1 MRGVQM
7 KKLLKIFL
15 VMVFLC
21 MSFPGV
27 VSANVSKV
35 DMPDLTTSVKGN
47 VPEIVTGL
55 SVSNTTVKQV
65 DLTWSAVS
73 GAKKYKIYRSLS
85 AEGPFKYVG
94 TSNTTVYY
102 NKGLKA
108 ATTYYYCVSAVN
120 TKGEGTK
127 SGIVTATTKGNVPI
141 AVSGLKVSGSGT
153 DAADLTWRA
162 VSGADSYN
170 IYRSVGTAGNFTSLG
185 TSTTAAYHDEGLK
198 VNTKYYYRVSAV
210 NVNGEGKQSSV
221 VNLTIKVKVLN
232 YTALGDSIAC
242 GLSAS
247 EGKGYVD
254 LCYNY
259 LAKQKSNTDMK
270 LDNIAVSG
278 YTSSDLL
285 EQLQDSEVRNMIA
298 QSKDIT
304 ICIGSNN
311 LLKPTI
317 AAIAGAFGL
326 DPQDPDFTA
335 DLNAKLSD
343 PASLAILAKL
353 MKPENLPKSL
363 TAGVT
368 QFGTDWVSI
377 VSTIRTLSPDAK
389 VYVMTLYN
397 PLSKDNV
404 VFGVFDPYIQAINTI
419 IKNSKNQYKVVDVY
433 SSFLNNQGDP
443 VTGMSLMNPHPTDKG
458 HNLIYQAHVKSGLK

>member
-1 MRGVQM
+1 M
-7 KKLLKIFL
+7 KKIVKIFL
-15 VMVFLC
+15 VLVLIC
-21 MSFPGV
+21 SLFPGV
-27 VSANVSKV
+27 ANANIITKV
-35 DMPDLTTSVKGN
+35 GMPDLTSAIQGE

-85 AEGPFKYVG
+85 VEGSFKYVG

-108 ATTYYYCVSAVN
+108 STTYYYCVSAVN
-120 TKGEGTK
+120 TKGEGLK
-127 SGIVTATTKGNVPI
+127 SSIVTATTKGNLPTT
-141 AVSGLKVSGSGT
+141 VSGLKVSSSGV
-153 DAADLTWRA
+153 DVANLTWRA

-170 IYRSVGTAGNFTSLG
+170 IYRSISTAGNFTSVG
-185 TSTTAAYHDEGLK
+185 TSATTSYQDEGLK

-210 NVNGEGKQSSV
+210 NVNGEGKQSSAV
-221 VNLTIKVKVLN
+221 SLTTRAKVSN
-232 YTALGDSIAC
+232 YTALGDSIAS
-242 GLSAS
+242 GLSAT

-259 LAKQKSNTDMK
+259 LTKQKSNTEMK

-285 EQLQDSEVRNMIA
+285 AQLQDSEVRNTIA

-317 AAIAGAFGL
+317 AAIAAAFGL
-326 DPQDPDFTA
+326 DSQDPNFIT
-335 DLNAKLSD
+335 DLNTKLSD
-343 PASLAILAKL
+343 PASLAILAEL
-353 MKPENLPKSL
+353 MKPEKLPKSL

-368 QFGTDWVSI
+368 QFGTDWLSI
-377 VSTIRTLSPDAK
+377 VSTIRTLSPNAK
-389 VYVMTLYN
+389 IYVMTLYN
-397 PLSKDNV
+397 PLSKDNIA
-404 VFGVFDPYIQAINTI
+404 FGVIDSYVQAINKI
-419 IKNSKNQYKVVDVY
+419 IQNSHNQYKVVDVY

-443 VTGMSLMNPHPTDKG
+443 VIGMSLLNPHPTDKG